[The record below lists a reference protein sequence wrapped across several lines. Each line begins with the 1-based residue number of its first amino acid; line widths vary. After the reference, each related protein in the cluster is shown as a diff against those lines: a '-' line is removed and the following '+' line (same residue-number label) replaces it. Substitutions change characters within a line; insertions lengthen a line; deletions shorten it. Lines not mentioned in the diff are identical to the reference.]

1 MKTSSL
7 GRTARPCAAVDRYQA
22 IDFDEPHRKSVRNT
36 APKCA
41 PQSRMPRPSHGL
53 PPISIA
59 LRQYT
64 SNQRYM
70 KTCQPT
76 HAHTRVHPIIPIQT
90 HLSGK
95 GSLYPDG
102 LLTRTPLFRRIP
114 SWTWRKVDECS
125 ECQVDCFSS
134 SMSRPT
140 WRPLPLKVSL
150 PTTARPPR

>member
-7 GRTARPCAAVDRYQA
+7 GRKARPCAAVDRYQA

-41 PQSRMPRPSHGL
+41 RQSRMPRPSHGL

-70 KTCQPT
+70 KTCQPK

-102 LLTRTPLFRRIP
+102 
-114 SWTWRKVDECS
+114 
-125 ECQVDCFSS
+125 
-134 SMSRPT
+134 
-140 WRPLPLKVSL
+140 
-150 PTTARPPR
+150 

>member
-41 PQSRMPRPSHGL
+41 RQSRMPRPSHGL

-90 HLSGK
+90 HLIGN
-95 GSLYPDG
+95 GSLSPDG
-102 LLTRTPLFRRIP
+102 
-114 SWTWRKVDECS
+114 
-125 ECQVDCFSS
+125 
-134 SMSRPT
+134 
-140 WRPLPLKVSL
+140 
-150 PTTARPPR
+150 

>member
-1 MKTSSL
+1 MWLFRNTNKPLGVDEKPLDLFVHAALRDLGFSGKGEMKTSSL

-41 PQSRMPRPSHGL
+41 RQSRMPRPSHGL

-76 HAHTRVHPIIPIQT
+76 HAHTR
-90 HLSGK
+90 L
-95 GSLYPDG
+95 G
-102 LLTRTPLFRRIP
+102 LIR
-114 SWTWRKVDECS
+114 
-125 ECQVDCFSS
+125 
-134 SMSRPT
+134 MSRHLKMT
-140 WRPLPLKVSL
+140 FALKKLIKCRDMSRHLPKNFDI
-150 PTTARPPR
+150 